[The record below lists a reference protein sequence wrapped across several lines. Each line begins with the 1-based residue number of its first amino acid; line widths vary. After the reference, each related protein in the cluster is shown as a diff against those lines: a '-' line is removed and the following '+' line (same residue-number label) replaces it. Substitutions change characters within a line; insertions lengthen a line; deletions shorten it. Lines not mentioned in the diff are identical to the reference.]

1 MISKQTVHIDEII
14 PYWRNPRDNNE
25 NAIIAVAK
33 SIEKFGY
40 QAPILVDSKMTIIA
54 GHTRYKA
61 LRRLRVEYIEVIVS
75 DMSPKQAKEYR
86 IVDNRTNEYSNWIID
101 NVLAEYEEIQS
112 PELLDDLFPTLRG
125 KETPEKDEEEE
136 EYVSSREQA
145 KTLTLEDDDY
155 IEIICPNCF
164 NGFEMTY
171 KEFKKLCKEQGKKY

>member
-1 MISKQTVHIDEII
+1 MISKRTVHIDEIV

-61 LRRLRVEYIEVIVS
+61 LRRLRTEYVEVVVS
-75 DMSPKQAKEYR
+75 DMSQKQAKEYR

-101 NVLAEYEEIQS
+101 NVLAEYEEIKA
-112 PELLDDLFPTLRG
+112 PDLLDDLFPTIRG
-125 KETPEKDEEEE
+125 KEEIGEQEEK
-136 EYVSSREQA
+136 YISPREQA
-145 KTLTLEDDDY
+145 KTLTIEDNDY

-171 KEFKKLCKEQGKKY
+171 KEFKKLCKEQNKKF

>member
-1 MISKQTVHIDEII
+1 MISKKTVHIDEIV

-25 NAIIAVAK
+25 NAIIAVVK

-61 LRRLRVEYIEVIVS
+61 LRRLRTEYVEVVVS
-75 DMSPKQAKEYR
+75 DMSQKQAKEYR

-101 NVLAEYEEIQS
+101 NVLAEYEEIKA
-112 PELLDDLFPTLRG
+112 PDLLDDLFPTIRG
-125 KETPEKDEEEE
+125 KEEIEEQEEK
-136 EYVSSREQA
+136 YISPREQA
-145 KTLTLEDDDY
+145 KTLTIEDNDY

-171 KEFKKLCKEQGKKY
+171 KEFKKLCKEQNKKF

>member
-1 MISKQTVHIDEII
+1 MISKKTVHIDEIV

-61 LRRLRVEYIEVIVS
+61 LRRLRTEYVEVVVS
-75 DMSPKQAKEYR
+75 DMSQKQAKEYR

-101 NVLAEYEEIQS
+101 NVLAEYEEIKA
-112 PELLDDLFPTLRG
+112 PDLLDDLFPTIRG
-125 KETPEKDEEEE
+125 KEEIEEQEEK
-136 EYVSSREQA
+136 YISPREQA
-145 KTLTLEDDDY
+145 KTLTIEDNDY

-171 KEFKKLCKEQGKKY
+171 KEFKKLCKEQNKKF

>member
-1 MISKQTVHIDEII
+1 MISKKTVHIDEIV

-61 LRRLRVEYIEVIVS
+61 LRRLRTEYVEVVVS
-75 DMSPKQAKEYR
+75 DMSQKQAKEYR

-101 NVLAEYEEIQS
+101 NVLAEYEEIKA
-112 PELLDDLFPTLRG
+112 PDLLDDLFPTIRG
-125 KETPEKDEEEE
+125 KEETEEQEE
-136 EYVSSREQA
+136 EYISPREQA
-145 KTLTLEDDDY
+145 KTLTIEDNDY

-171 KEFKKLCKEQGKKY
+171 KEFKKLCKEQNKKF